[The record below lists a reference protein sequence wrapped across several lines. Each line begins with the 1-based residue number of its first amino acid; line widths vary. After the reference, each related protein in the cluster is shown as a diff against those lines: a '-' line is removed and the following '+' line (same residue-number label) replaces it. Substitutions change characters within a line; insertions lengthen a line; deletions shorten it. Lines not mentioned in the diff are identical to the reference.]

1 MLPISQEGQKNSRV
15 SITTKFLGEH
25 KSKKVTGLANV
36 RHISRIRFLEHFCV
50 FSARRSHAVAQLD
63 KAITGHVCR
72 RSLGDRRHL
81 MHRVADVNALRELR
95 REVGLTQAELASLLH
110 VPIETLRT
118 WDSGRR
124 LVPAQVLAAA
134 KRVIAEYPRNYE
146 LVSLEVL
153 ARELGVHERTL
164 RAAART
170 GRLKV
175 ELSSRSAY
183 GRPIRLASR
192 AAAADF
198 MRRYY
203 RRCYSRYA
211 VKPLPLDTIV
221 PADYDRRLRRVRRVL
236 RLTQSAFAERIG
248 AAGKAVVYQWET
260 RKRRPSPV
268 FWQRIQDLSN
278 GASGR

>member
-1 MLPISQEGQKNSRV
+1 MGV
-15 SITTKFLGEH
+15 
-25 KSKKVTGLANV
+25 
-36 RHISRIRFLEHFCV
+36 
-50 FSARRSHAVAQLD
+50 
-63 KAITGHVCR
+63 
-72 RSLGDRRHL
+72 RRHL
-81 MHRVADVNALRELR
+81 MHRVAYVNTLRELR
-95 REVGLTQAELASLLH
+95 REVGLTQTELASLLL

-124 LVPAQVLAAA
+124 SVPAQVLAAA
-134 KRVIAEYPRNYE
+134 KRVIAEYPRNSE
-146 LVSLEVL
+146 LGSLDVL

-192 AAAADF
+192 ATAADF
-198 MRRYY
+198 MECYY

-211 VKPLPLDTIV
+211 AKPSPLDTTV
-221 PADYDRRLRRVRRVL
+221 PTDYDRQLRRVRLGL
-236 RLTQSAFAERIG
+236 RLSQSQFAKLIG
-248 AAGKAVVYQWET
+248 AANKAVVYQWET

-268 FWQRIQDLSN
+268 FWQRIQDLTA
-278 GASGR
+278 GAGGQ